1 MIKIRVQHDKFAL
14 MLFLK
19 NNTNFFQPIL
29 YSCSSIFFGIAA
41 GINISLPF
49 SCLIAISTLAVV
61 FSLLHKCKSPLQ
73 EGLLVFFW
81 AFGFVAGSTYW
92 IVIAIYDPIRT
103 PVSSACVVGSFVFF
117 VHACIYAVIYYF
129 VRSVVSCI
137 FTRVQKGHYSVA
149 AFITPTAISLPL
161 SIGIAEAVRT
171 CGFWAMPWGMIGYTQ
186 VSNPV
191 LTGLY
196 PVVGVYG
203 VAITTAA
210 LSVVLV
216 YWIKLTQTYWSQS
229 ENIAW
234 NSYFKINFK
243 KFISFLVALSLL
255 FSTQFI
261 NWTTASDK
269 PIRARVVHTHM
280 PNIEKYD
287 LKVQKEAQEKMVAFS
302 RLKDADLTFYPEL
315 YMVQPG
321 YAIDKKLR
329 QAVVDGVV
337 ETKNAQIFGSPSYK
351 IDVDGRTMSSYNA
364 LIEIDTVGKTKQYA
378 KEILLPFSEYM
389 PDHPVLSW
397 AMPYI
402 LKFPLS
408 NFTSGIAANTD
419 RFNIKNTNI
428 AASLCNESVYTF
440 HVHSQVLD
448 KHMLINAASDSWV
461 PNRMYERHSWQ
472 ILKAR
477 ALEAQKPLLRSNN
490 TGYSGFIDPWGKE
503 NQMEYGIEND
513 VVFNI
518 TPRYGNTPFTIMAAI
533 FAKL

>member
-1 MIKIRVQHDKFAL
+1 

-19 NNTNFFQPIL
+19 NNTNLFQLIL

-41 GINISLPF
+41 GINISLPI
-49 SCLIAISTLAVV
+49 SCLITVCTLAVV
-61 FSLLHKCKSPLQ
+61 FSLLQKCRSQLQ
-73 EGLLVFFW
+73 ESFQVFFW
-81 AFGFVAGSTYW
+81 AFGFVGGTTYW

-103 PVSSACVVGSFVFF
+103 PASMAWMVGSFVFF
-117 VHACIYAVIYYF
+117 IHACIYALCYCS
-129 VRSVVSCI
+129 VRSTIGYMFSR
-137 FTRVQKGHYSVA
+137 FQKSYSPDTKFLPPA
-149 AFITPTAISLPL
+149 AISLPL
-161 SIGIAEAVRT
+161 SIGIAEVVRT

-196 PVVGVYG
+196 PVVGIYG
-203 VAITTAA
+203 VATTTAA

-234 NSYFKINFK
+234 NSYFKINFT
-243 KFISFLVALSLL
+243 KFISFAAVLSVL

-261 NWTTASDK
+261 QWTTASDT

-287 LKVQKEAQEKMVAFS
+287 LKVQKEAQEKMVALS
-302 RLKDADLTFYPEL
+302 RLDDADLTLYPEL

-329 QAVVDGVV
+329 KAIVDGVV

-351 IDVDGRTMSSYNA
+351 IDVDGRTKGSYNA
-364 LIEIDTVGKTKQYA
+364 LIEIDTLGKTKQYA

-419 RFNIKNTNI
+419 RFIIENTNI

-448 KHMLINAASDSWV
+448 KHMLINSASDSWV

-490 TGYSGFIDPWGKE
+490 TGYSGFIDAWGKE
-503 NQMEYGIEND
+503 HQMEYGIESD

-518 TPRYGNTPFTIMAAI
+518 TPRYGNTPFTIMAAF

>member
-1 MIKIRVQHDKFAL
+1 MS
-14 MLFLK
+14 FLK
-19 NNTNFFQPIL
+19 NNTHLFQLIL
-29 YSCSSIFFGIAA
+29 CSCSSIFFGIAA

-49 SCLIAISTLAVV
+49 SCLIAVCTLAVV
-61 FSLLHKCKSPLQ
+61 FSLLQKCKSQLQ
-73 EGLLVFFW
+73 ESVLVFFW
-81 AFGFVAGSTYW
+81 AFGFVGGSTYW

-103 PVSSACVVGSFVFF
+103 PASTAWMVGGFVFF
-117 VHACIYAVIYYF
+117 IHACIYALCYYS
-129 VRSVVSCI
+129 VRSTIGYLFAKFQESHSPVKT
-137 FTRVQKGHYSVA
+137 FL
-149 AFITPTAISLPL
+149 TPSSISLPL
-161 SIGIAEAVRT
+161 SLGIAEVVRT

-216 YWIKLTQTYWSQS
+216 YWIKLTQPYWIQS
-229 ENIAW
+229 KNSAW
-234 NSYFKINFK
+234 NSYFKINFN
-243 KFISFLVALSLL
+243 KFIGFAAAMGVL

-261 NWTTASDK
+261 QWTTASDTV
-269 PIRARVVHTHM
+269 IRARVLHTHM
-280 PNIEKYD
+280 PNIAKYD
-287 LKVQKEAQEKMVAFS
+287 LQIQKAAQEKMVAFS
-302 RLKDADLTFYPEL
+302 RLEDADLTFYPEL
-315 YMVQPG
+315 YMVQPA

-329 QAVVDGVV
+329 KAIVDGVV

-351 IDVDGRTMSSYNA
+351 IDVDGRTTGSYNA

-419 RFNIKNTNI
+419 RFVVKNINI

-440 HVHSQVLD
+440 HVHSQVQD

-503 NQMEYGIEND
+503 YQMEYGNESD
-513 VVFNI
+513 AVFNI
-518 TPRYGNTPFTIMAAI
+518 TPRYGNTPFTIMAAL

>member
-1 MIKIRVQHDKFAL
+1 
-14 MLFLK
+14 
-19 NNTNFFQPIL
+19 
-29 YSCSSIFFGIAA
+29 
-41 GINISLPF
+41 
-49 SCLIAISTLAVV
+49 
-61 FSLLHKCKSPLQ
+61 
-73 EGLLVFFW
+73 
-81 AFGFVAGSTYW
+81 
-92 IVIAIYDPIRT
+92 
-103 PVSSACVVGSFVFF
+103 
-117 VHACIYAVIYYF
+117 
-129 VRSVVSCI
+129 VRSTIGYMFS
-137 FTRVQKGHYSVA
+137 RLQKSYSPDTT
-149 AFITPTAISLPL
+149 FLTPEAISLPL
-161 SIGIAEAVRT
+161 SIGIAEVVRT

-196 PVVGVYG
+196 PVVGIYG
-203 VAITTAA
+203 VAITTAV

-229 ENIAW
+229 ENSAW
-234 NSYFKINFK
+234 SSYFKINFK

-261 NWTTASDK
+261 NWTTASDT

-287 LKVQKEAQEKMVAFS
+287 LQVQKAAQEKMLALS
-302 RLKDADLTFYPEL
+302 RLDDADLTFYPEL

-329 QAVVDGVV
+329 QAIVEAVV
-337 ETKNAQIFGSPSYK
+337 ESKNAQIFGSPSYK
-351 IDVDGRTMSSYNA
+351 IDADGRTMGSYNA

-378 KEILLPFSEYM
+378 KEILLPFSEFM
-389 PDHPVLSW
+389 PDHPVLNW
-397 AMPYI
+397 AMPYV

-419 RFNIKNTNI
+419 RFIIKNTNI
-428 AASLCNESVYTF
+428 AASLCNESVYAF

-461 PNRMYERHSWQ
+461 PNRIYERHSWQ

-477 ALEAQKPLLRSNN
+477 TLEAQKPLLRSNN
-490 TGYSGFIDPWGKE
+490 TGYSGFIDAWGKE
-503 NQMEYGIEND
+503 HQMEYGIEGD

-518 TPRYGNTPFTIMAAI
+518 TPRHGNTPFTTIAAL

>member
-1 MIKIRVQHDKFAL
+1 M
-14 MLFLK
+14 
-19 NNTNFFQPIL
+19 
-29 YSCSSIFFGIAA
+29 FFGIAA

-49 SCLIAISTLAVV
+49 SSLIAICSLAVV
-61 FSLLHKCKSPLQ
+61 FSFLQKCRKAFNESVI
-73 EGLLVFFW
+73 VFFW

-92 IVIAIYDPIRT
+92 IAIAIYDPVRT
-103 PVSSACVVGSFVFF
+103 SESTAWMVGSFVFC
-117 VHACIYAVIYYF
+117 VHAGIYALTYCS
-129 VRSVVSCI
+129 VRSAIGYI
-137 FTRVQKGHYSVA
+137 FSKFQKIPFSDATY
-149 AFITPTAISLPL
+149 ITPAAVSLPL
-161 SIGIAEAVRT
+161 SIGIAEVVRT

-196 PVVGVYG
+196 PVVGAYG

-216 YWIKLTQTYWSQS
+216 YWIKLTQPYWIQS
-229 ENIAW
+229 KNSAW
-234 NSYFKINFK
+234 NSYFKINFN
-243 KFISFLVALSLL
+243 KFIGFAAVMGVL

-261 NWTTASDK
+261 QWTTASDTV
-269 PIRARVVHTHM
+269 IRARVLHTHM
-280 PNIEKYD
+280 PNIAKYD
-287 LKVQKEAQEKMVAFS
+287 LQIQKAAQEKMVAFS
-302 RLKDADLTFYPEL
+302 RLEDADLTFYPEL
-315 YMVQPG
+315 YMVQPA

-329 QAVVDGVV
+329 KAIVDGVV

-351 IDVDGRTMSSYNA
+351 IDVDGRTTDSYNA

-419 RFNIKNTNI
+419 RFVVKNINI

-440 HVHSQVLD
+440 HVHSQVQD

-477 ALEAQKPLLRSNN
+477 AMEAQKPLLRSNN

-503 NQMEYGIEND
+503 YQMEYGNESD
-513 VVFNI
+513 AVFNI
-518 TPRYGNTPFTIMAAI
+518 TPRYGNTPFTIIAAL